1 VTTGSDNPYPKVIVV
16 EGSAPAS
23 PAAGRQALFID
34 TADHHLKRK
43 NSGGTV
49 TDLETGGG
57 GGSSLTVDDEGTPL
71 ATAATTL
78 DFVGAGVTASGTGA
92 TKTITIPGGGGSGEF
107 LQTSK
112 VQVTSGDITT
122 TSTTFVDLTG
132 LTTTITT
139 GAHRCI
145 VIFNASGR
153 VNSPTN
159 ALNIDIAIDGTR
171 QGQSRGLLFGGN
183 TNSVGANPFSLWY
196 LTGVLSAASHTIKIQ
211 WSVDSGGTATM
222 FASTSVTPA
231 ILTVIETSQTT

>member
-1 VTTGSDNPYPKVIVV
+1 VTTGSDNPYPKVLVV
-16 EGSAPAS
+16 EGTAPAS
-23 PAAGRQALFID
+23 PAAGRQALFVD
-34 TADHHLKRK
+34 SADHHLKRK

-49 TDLETGGG
+49 TDLEA
-57 GGSSLTVDDEGTPL
+57 GGSALTVDDEGTPL

-196 LTGVLSAASHTIKIQ
+196 LTGVLSAASHTFKIQ

>member
-1 VTTGSDNPYPKVIVV
+1 VTTGSDNPYPKVLVV
-16 EGSAPAS
+16 EGTAPAS
-23 PAAGRQALFID
+23 PAAGRQALFVD
-34 TADHHLKRK
+34 SADHHLKRK

-49 TDLETGGG
+49 TDLEA
-57 GGSSLTVDDEGTPL
+57 GGSALTVDDEGTPL

-107 LQTSK
+107 L
-112 VQVTSGDITT
+112 
-122 TSTTFVDLTG
+122 
-132 LTTTITT
+132 T

-196 LTGVLSAASHTIKIQ
+196 LTGVLSAASHTFKIQ

>member
-1 VTTGSDNPYPKVIVV
+1 VTTGSDNPYPKILVV

-34 TADHHLKRK
+34 SADHHWKRK

-49 TDLETGGG
+49 TDLEAGGG
-57 GGSSLTVDDEGTPL
+57 GGSALTVEEVDGSPTDSAVTKLVLPNGTL
-71 ATAATTL
+71 SIASHVATYTPAA
-78 DFVGAGVTASGTGA
+78 
-92 TKTITIPGGGGSGEF
+92 GGGGEF

>member
-34 TADHHLKRK
+34 SADHHWKRK

-49 TDLETGGG
+49 TDLEA

-92 TKTITIPGGGGSGEF
+92 TKTITIPGASGSGEF

-153 VNSPTN
+153 VNSATN

-196 LTGVLSAASHTIKIQ
+196 LTGVLSAASHTFKIQ